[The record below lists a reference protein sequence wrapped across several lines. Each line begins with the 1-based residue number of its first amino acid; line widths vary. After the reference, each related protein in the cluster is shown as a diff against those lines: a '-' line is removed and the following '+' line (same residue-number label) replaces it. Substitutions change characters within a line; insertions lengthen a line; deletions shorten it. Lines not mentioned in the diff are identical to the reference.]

1 MLIGKVFDETDDRLT
16 PSHTRTAKD
25 RRLRYYVSNRLIRGT
40 EKKDPGGWRLPGP
53 DLEAAVSELVAKH
66 LSAPEIVGNIIEDAT
81 TDELV
86 GLSELLSLSELTGQ
100 DTHTLISRID
110 ISPGKITIALC
121 STSVAEFLGKAPER
135 INNDLLLFSS
145 EFQHRKRGVETKIIL
160 ADAISPRDDVLFK
173 NIARAHRY
181 FAMVR
186 SGHTYAEI
194 SKVEGISRDRIQKL
208 IELAFL
214 APDVIRDVYEGSQPL
229 GLTTEWLLRHAF
241 PTIWHD
247 QREMFRPL

>member
-1 MLIGKVFDETDDRLT
+1 M
-16 PSHTRTAKD
+16 
-25 RRLRYYVSNRLIRGT
+25 
-40 EKKDPGGWRLPGP
+40 
-53 DLEAAVSELVAKH
+53 H
-66 LSAPEIVGNIIEDAT
+66 LGVT
-81 TDELV
+81 
-86 GLSELLSLSELTGQ
+86 
-100 DTHTLISRID
+100 
-110 ISPGKITIALC
+110 
-121 STSVAEFLGKAPER
+121 PER
-135 INNDLLLFSS
+135 INSDILRFSS
-145 EFQHRKRGVETKIIL
+145 EFQHRKRGVETKLIR
-160 ADAISPRDDVLFK
+160 ADSAAHRDEVLFK

-186 SGHTYAEI
+186 SGKTYAEI
-194 SKVEGISRDRIQKL
+194 GKEENVSNDRIQKL